1 MENEHEHK
9 PLYRFFN
16 VILFILYSIAVLA
29 TLLAVYVGYNERQ
42 IVSASVKCKDGT
54 SWDAT
59 KIHDDSYALCGICT
73 NRNQDG
79 SKYDD
84 CASGSLDFSSYEVT
98 NKKYNFSWNT
108 IIYPLIVFAI
118 TFGII
123 DFLRLA
129 ILYIFSGR
137 VAFEKSLLLRTILL
151 FFSGND
157 K

>member
-29 TLLAVYVGYNERQ
+29 TLLAVYVGYNERDV
-42 IVSASVKCKDGT
+42 VSASVKCKDGT
-54 SWDAT
+54 SWDA
-59 KIHDDSYALCGICT
+59 KEIGYNEYKLCGICT
-73 NRNQDG
+73 NRSTDN
-79 SKYDD
+79 KNYED
-84 CASGSLDFSSYEVT
+84 CATGSLDTSSYTVSR
-98 NKKYNFSWNT
+98 KYNFSWNT
-108 IIYPLIVFAI
+108 LVYPLIVFAI